1 MSPTGSLPPGSR
13 PPGSPPP
20 AGPLRR
26 PHAAGAGPRAVTF
39 DATGTL
45 FQVPRLAEIYA
56 EVLRRH
62 GHAARLADLRGLIP
76 RVWQELACSADMA
89 HDRFVAHPG
98 GARGWWRRYLERLC
112 EHLGTGAPSP
122 FVAAELY
129 ARFGRGD
136 AYRLFPDVLPTLTAL
151 AARDVPMAVVSN
163 WDERLP
169 GVLRDLGLAPFFQA
183 VVYSADVG
191 VEKPHPGIFERAL
204 EVLGRQPEEVLH
216 VGDRVREDV
225 EGALA
230 LGLEAML
237 LVRPGTPQGRRATA
251 AGDLADL
258 TPLRHLLAG

>member
-1 MSPTGSLPPGSR
+1 MSPTGSLPPGSP
-13 PPGSPPP
+13 PPGTV
-20 AGPLRR
+20 RR
-26 PHAAGAGPRAVTF
+26 PHPVGAAPRAVTF

-45 FQVPRLAEIYA
+45 FHIPRLAEIYA

-62 GHAARLADLRGLIP
+62 GHAVSLADLRGLIP
-76 RVWQELACSADMA
+76 RVWQELACSADMD
-89 HDRFVAHPG
+89 HDRFLAHPG
-98 GARGWWRRYLERLC
+98 GSRGWWRRYLERLC
-112 EHLGTGAPSP
+112 EHLETGVPSP
-122 FVAAELY
+122 FAAAELY

-136 AYRLFPDVLPTLTAL
+136 AYRLYPDVLPTLVAL
-151 AARDVPMAVVSN
+151 AARKVPMAVISN

-169 GVLRDLGLAPFFQA
+169 GVLRELGLAPFFQA
-183 VVYSADVG
+183 VVYSSDVG

-204 EVLGRQPEEVLH
+204 EALGRQPEEVLH

-230 LGLEAML
+230 LGFEAML